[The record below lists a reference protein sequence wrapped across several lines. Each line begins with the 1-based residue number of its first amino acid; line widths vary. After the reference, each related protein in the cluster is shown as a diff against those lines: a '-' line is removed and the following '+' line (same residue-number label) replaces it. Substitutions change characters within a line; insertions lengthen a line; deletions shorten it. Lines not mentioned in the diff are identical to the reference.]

1 MSHNQGDAMKKI
13 LSIIIFGL
21 FISQAYSVAGFGLNI
36 NQTMFSIDA
45 KTNSIGT
52 IGSYGYDAISGG
64 NGLGGYLY
72 IDAIPFI
79 DLDLEFSG
87 FGTNYDYVLTIDGSS
102 TSYSLPYGSL
112 AGYITLQK
120 KVIKLAI
127 PLLAKAKLT
136 VGAGVNNQ
144 TYKSVPTQSDL
155 ETLIPGLA
163 SSSTAPTADALI
175 KFVKDNTDS
184 VTGFHIQTGLQFKLL
199 MLDSFLYYRQVFAD
213 DVILGGK
220 GFGSLNF
227 RIGMGF

>member
-1 MSHNQGDAMKKI
+1 MKKI

-21 FISQAYSVAGFGLNI
+21 FISQGYSVAGFGLNI

-64 NGLGGYLY
+64 NGLGEYLY

-112 AGYITLQK
+112 AGYITFQK

-144 TYKSVPTQSDL
+144 TYKSVPDQSDL
-155 ETLIPGLA
+155 ETFIGSGLT
-163 SSSTAPTADALI
+163 SSSTAPTTDAFI
-175 KFVKDNTDS
+175 EFVKENTDS
-184 VTGFHIQTGLQFKLL
+184 VNGFHIQTGIQFKLL
-199 MLDSFLYYRQVFAD
+199 MLDSFLYYRKVFAD
-213 DVILGGK
+213 NVIIDGK
-220 GFGSLNF
+220 GFGSLNL
-227 RIGMGF
+227 RLGMGFKLQK

>member
-87 FGTNYDYVLTIDGSS
+87 FGTNYDYVLTIGSDS
-102 TSYSLPYGSL
+102 ESYSLPYGSL
-112 AGYITLQK
+112 AWHMTLQK
-120 KVIKLAI
+120 KIFKFSI
-127 PLLAKAKLT
+127 PLLAKTKLT
-136 VGAGVNNQ
+136 AGAGLNSH
-144 TYKSVPTQSDL
+144 TYKSVPDQTDL
-155 ETLIPGLA
+155 ETLLG
-163 SSSTAPTADALI
+163 
-175 KFVKDNTDS
+175 S
-184 VTGFHIQTGLQFKLL
+184 VLV
-199 MLDSFLYYRQVFAD
+199 S
-213 DVILGGK
+213 
-220 GFGSLNF
+220 
-227 RIGMGF
+227 